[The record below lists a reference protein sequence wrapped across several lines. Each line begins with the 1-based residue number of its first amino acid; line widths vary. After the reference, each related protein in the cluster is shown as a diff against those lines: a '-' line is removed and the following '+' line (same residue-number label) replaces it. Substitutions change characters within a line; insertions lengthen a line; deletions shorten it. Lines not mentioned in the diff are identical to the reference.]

1 MPTVVELDNEEKIR
15 LIDQHLRSL
24 KFADYNADLDLIEAN
39 AMAAPDA
46 DSIAAITSTKNGIAA
61 RIAAL
66 LAEKDTLVE

>member
-15 LIDQHLRSL
+15 LVDQHLRSL
-24 KFADYNADLDLIEAN
+24 KFADYNADLDLIEAS
-39 AMAAPDA
+39 AIAAPDA
-46 DSIAAITSTKNGIAA
+46 DAIAAITLTKNSIAA

>member
-39 AMAAPDA
+39 AMPAPDA
-46 DSIAAITSTKNGIAA
+46 D
-61 RIAAL
+61 
-66 LAEKDTLVE
+66 